1 MGVHNGTCAYIS
13 GCSANGYTFFDSML
27 QCQFTCNAII
37 NSDNNNATTHGDNKT
52 VDNTNA
58 TTMTLDDKNQSIENN
73 NETILPPPKNKG
85 YTVKTFVVWV
95 FVLCN
100 FSLFYVM

>member
-13 GCSANGYTFFDSML
+13 GCSANGYSFFDSML
-27 QCQFTCNAII
+27 QCQFTCDAII
-37 NSDNNNATTHGDNKT
+37 NSDNNYTTTNGDNKS

-58 TTMTLDDKNQSIENN
+58 TTTMTLEDKNQSIENN
-73 NETILPPPKNKG
+73 NETILPPQKNKG
-85 YTVKTFVVWV
+85 YAVKTFVVWV

-100 FSLFYVM
+100 